1 MTKHARPLF
10 TSLTTVTKVRRVF
23 RVVTASSI
31 LLALILALLLLVAP
45 LVMAQS
51 FTDSLL
57 AARGTDAGY
66 AARLAD
72 VRGRR
77 LQSRQ
82 SATAFMP
89 SANLSY
95 TQADANYA
103 GRDSNTLNL
112 SQPLLSF
119 DRYLQYQTADP
130 LAVVAVAESR
140 LADNDLAGRVYKAMA
155 EIVRNREAIR
165 AISVQ
170 IDGLDAQYKRALRMR
185 ELGQGTVTEV
195 SDFEVR
201 LAVGQANRLNQQ
213 NALQAAQRNFTLI
226 TGLVP
231 QPQSLNV
238 DNVAPA
244 LDPRPLDDLV
254 AQVRRSEPS
263 VVVATQNL
271 ELARINGKRSWAQ
284 YLPTLSAQVWRTQ
297 VSGSAATNA
306 TRVGVTLSAPLGA
319 SSYFDQ
325 QNAVVALDRAR
336 ENLRAAEDAAV
347 TELRNLHA
355 AVQSLAGEVSIR
367 QRAVQ
372 AAQQAVEGN
381 VKSYQG
387 GVKTNID
394 VVTSYQNLAEAE
406 AALVNS
412 RLSQGEAALRLQQ
425 LLQAGPQDGAAAVA
439 AAR

>member
-10 TSLTTVTKVRRVF
+10 TRLTTVTKVRRVF
-23 RVVTASSI
+23 RVITASSI

-95 TQADANYA
+95 TQGDNG
-103 GRDSNTLNL
+103 GRDATSVSL

-231 QPQSLNV
+231 QAQTLNV

-254 AQVRRSEPS
+254 AQVRRGEPS

>member
-1 MTKHARPLF
+1 MAQPDRPLF
-10 TSLTTVTKVRRVF
+10 TTATKVRRVF
-23 RVVTASSI
+23 RLITASSI
-31 LLALILALLLLVAP
+31 LLALILALLLLAAP

-51 FTDSLL
+51 FTDALL

-201 LAVGQANRLNQQ
+201 LAVGQANRLSQQ

-231 QPQSLNV
+231 QAQTLSV

-425 LLQAGPQDGAAAVA
+425 LLQAGPQDRAPAVA

>member
-1 MTKHARPLF
+1 MAQPDRPLF
-10 TSLTTVTKVRRVF
+10 TTATKVRRVF
-23 RVVTASSI
+23 RLITASSI
-31 LLALILALLLLVAP
+31 VLALILALLLLAAP

-51 FTDSLL
+51 FTDALL

-140 LADNDLAGRVYKAMA
+140 LADHDLAGRVYKAMA

-201 LAVGQANRLNQQ
+201 LAVGQANRLSQQ

-231 QPQSLNV
+231 QAQSLNV

-325 QNAVVALDRAR
+325 QNALVALDRAR

-425 LLQAGPQDGAAAVA
+425 LLQAGPQDSATAAS
-439 AAR
+439 R